1 VKATRNEAG
10 IPPVNDRFGYLL
22 KHARE
27 RLSVLSSEALEPLGV
42 SGRELAV
49 MTVLVHGEPPSQ
61 LEAAQRLAIDRTTMV
76 ALLDELEAKGLVER
90 RADATDRRRNIVAL
104 TERGHLTLIDGARA
118 TDQAERIFLA
128 SLSRADAD
136 RLRRMLQAIVDGD

>member
-1 VKATRNEAG
+1 MKATRNAAG
-10 IPPVNDRFGYLL
+10 IPPVSDRFGYLL

-27 RLSVLSSEALEPLGV
+27 RLSALSGEALEPLGV

-104 TERGHLTLIDGARA
+104 TDRGQLTLVEGAQA
-118 TDQAERIFLA
+118 TDQAERRFLS
-128 SLSRADAD
+128 SLSRADAR
-136 RLRRMLQAIVDGD
+136 RLRRMLQAIVGGD